1 MREVTIGSLF
11 SGIGGLDLGL
21 ERAGLGPVAWQVERD
36 AWCRKI
42 LGWHWP
48 HARSFVDVRKVGR
61 SNLSPVDLVCGGFP
75 CQDLSSAGRGAGL
88 AGAKSGLWGEF
99 RRIVEEIEPPIVV
112 VENVASGARRWLPFV
127 RRDLHLLGFRT
138 RALAISAFDVGAPH
152 KRERVFVLATHADRI
167 LLREQSGRS
176 LGARGGGPGE
186 SRDASA
192 QGPSTDADRVPALE
206 DRGRADAGGRG
217 PQGPSTHADGQGTV
231 GETWDER
238 YQWRWARDGDGWT
251 IEPVLRGVA
260 AGVPDV
266 VRWLRAL
273 GNSVNVACAEVIGR
287 VVVDE
292 IRGAA

>member
-1 MREVTIGSLF
+1 MGEVTIGSLF

-21 ERAGLGPVAWQVERD
+21 ERAGLGPVVWQVERS
-36 AWCRKI
+36 AFCRKV

-48 HARSFVDVRKVGR
+48 RARSFVDVRAVGR
-61 SNLSPVDLVCGGFP
+61 SNLAPVDLVAGGFP

-99 RRIVEEIEPPIVV
+99 RRILEEIAPPFAL
-112 VENVASGARRWLPFV
+112 VENVASGARRWVPFV
-127 RRDLHLLGFRT
+127 RRDLHLLGYRT
-138 RALAISAFDVGAPH
+138 RAFSLSAFDCGAPH
-152 KRERVFVLATHADRI
+152 ERRRVFVFASHADRV
-167 LLREQSGRS
+167 LLRNESGRGS
-176 LGARGGGPGE
+176 GARGGGPGE

-192 QGPSTDADRVPALE
+192 KGPSTDAD
-206 DRGRADAGGRG
+206 
-217 PQGPSTHADGQGTV
+217 GQGSPC
-231 GETWDER
+231 ETWDER

-251 IEPVLRGVA
+251 IVPVLRGVA

-266 VRWLRAL
+266 VHWLRAL

>member
-1 MREVTIGSLF
+1 MMGEVTIGSLF

-61 SNLSPVDLVCGGFP
+61 SNLSSVDLVCGGFP

-176 LGARGGGPGE
+176 LGARWGGPGE

-192 QGPSTDADRVPALE
+192 QGTTTDA
-206 DRGRADAGGRG
+206 GRERREASLA
-217 PQGPSTHADGQGTV
+217 PVAAPGPSTHADGQGSPC
-231 GETWDER
+231 ETWDER
-238 YQWRWARDGDGWT
+238 YQWRWSRNGDGWT

-287 VVVDE
+287 IVVDE